1 MDDTPM
7 EHADKSAETVQ
18 MPSPP
23 KIKVNR
29 QLASVKAQVVAL
41 D

>member
-1 MDDTPM
+1 MEDTNM
-7 EHADKSAETVQ
+7 EVEDRASESVH

-29 QLASVKAQVVAL
+29 QLASVKAQVFA
-41 D
+41 